1 MIRKIVDLLSR
12 EVDVTVLD
20 RWLVGVLS
28 FRWLAGNGESKISAL
43 LSKEVGFPGL
53 WGDSPPSYHELTL
66 DRSSDYLEVGFD
78 DTPFGTTHA
87 HLNSQSDSDNNLV
100 SPFSISQEFEPISA
114 SFSDSLAC
122 DINPANGLPMVTETL
137 DIGGNAYGTSGF
149 D

>member
-1 MIRKIVDLLSR
+1 MIRKIVDLLSQ
-12 EVDVTVLD
+12 EVNMTAFG
-20 RWLVGVLS
+20 RWLASVLS
-28 FRWLAGNGESKISAL
+28 FRWLAGNGESRISAF

-53 WGDSPPSYHELTL
+53 WSDSRPSYHELTL
-66 DRSSDYLEVGFD
+66 DHSSDYLDVGFD
-78 DTPFGTTHA
+78 DTGFGTTHA
-87 HLNSQSDSDNNLV
+87 HLSSQSDSDNNLV

-137 DIGGNAYGTSGF
+137 DISGNAYGTSGF